1 MKEIQMLINFWNEA
15 ERKLLLQMKE
25 IQMLNNF
32 WNEAERKLGLQMKE
46 IYSAELQSYS

>member
-1 MKEIQMLINFWNEA
+1 MLNNFWNEA
-15 ERKLLLQMKE
+15 ERKLGLKMKE